1 MLSVQDAEAKILSL
15 THALNPERDRQLI
28 SLDKAQGRILAAEVQ
43 SALDFPYWDNSAMDG
58 YAVRTADLATCSADS
73 PVALDIVMEIPAGHH
88 PQRGIT
94 TGQAARIFTGAMM
107 PAGAD
112 AVVMQE
118 RTQREGDRVLMLER
132 PEPHAWVRAKGD
144 YYKAGSPL
152 LSCGIRLNAP
162 EIAIL
167 ATAQCTPVAVYRQ
180 PVVSLLSTGNEL
192 ITADQTLQIGQIIDS
207 NQPAIAALV
216 EQMGA
221 ITQRLGIIPDERADL
236 KKAIAGA
243 IAQSD
248 VVISTGGVSVG
259 DYDYVEEILV
269 ELGGT
274 LHIQS
279 VAVKPGKPLTVATF
293 PNPDPNN
300 PRLILYF
307 GLPGNPVSAPVGF
320 WRFVQPALKK
330 LSGQSN
336 GWGPTFIRAV
346 SRLVLKADGKRET
359 YLWGQLVLMN
369 DGTYEFDL
377 AGGSHSSGNLINLA
391 NTNGLAVLSCD
402 RPSIAAGEWVLVM
415 QVS

>member
-58 YAVRTADLATCSADS
+58 YAVRTADLATCGADS
-73 PVALDIVMEIPAGHH
+73 PMALDIVMEIPAGHH

-118 RTQREGDRVLMLER
+118 RTQREGDRVLILER

-144 YYKAGSPL
+144 YYRAGSPL

-216 EQMGA
+216 QQMGA

-346 SRLVLKADGKRET
+346 SRLALKADGKRET